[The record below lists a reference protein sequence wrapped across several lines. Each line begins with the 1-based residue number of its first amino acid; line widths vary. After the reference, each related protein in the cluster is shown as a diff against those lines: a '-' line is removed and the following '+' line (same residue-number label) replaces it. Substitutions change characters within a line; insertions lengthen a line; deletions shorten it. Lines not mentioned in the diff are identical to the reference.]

1 MFVFGLTILYAVVR
15 EKRNPAIGSLYL
27 DVDII
32 RGIKLANNKTCH
44 LLHSKKLENGGKME
58 VLTY

>member
-15 EKRNPAIGSLYL
+15 EKRHPAIGSLYL

-44 LLHSKKLENGGKME
+44 LLHSKKIFH
-58 VLTY
+58 T